1 MNVITAYKT
10 KSKVTIQLVDFED
23 AIRSNPYLI
32 LLSQTQVKKVKRMN
46 MFDTSLMTSFPDK
59 FMKQICNATYEIKD
73 SER

>member
-1 MNVITAYKT
+1 MNVITAYN
-10 KSKVTIQLVDFED
+10 SNNAITIKLVDFND

-46 MFDTSLMTSFPDK
+46 MFDTTVMTSFPDK
-59 FMKQICNATYEIKD
+59 FMKQICNAAYEIKD